1 MHIVRLVL
9 VLVSLG
15 VSASAQWF
23 ELQDKLHRMDAGAFS
38 AVQMKAEQGDA
49 DAQLLVAAAYRF
61 GIQVPKDVPQFMA
74 WTRRAAESRN
84 PEAQFTLAMM
94 YGNGKLTGTRDVEN
108 MIVWLRRAAENGH
121 PVAQHNLGTH
131 YLDGEGVPRDPV
143 EGERWLK
150 LSAEQGFTH
159 AQYILGRAYLKGEQ
173 GIALNPDAGEQWIR
187 KAAEKGHGGALVVLA
202 QLYSGP
208 DFVPR
213 DPALVE
219 TLLLRAAEMKIVQAQ
234 YQIARM
240 YRLGFLRAPEYARA
254 IEWFEEAAEKKYA
267 PAHVAL
273 AEMYAKGEGTPVDLP
288 RSASLYRTAAELG
301 YAPGIMKTAE
311 NYRYGRGTAPDP
323 ISAAMWL
330 MIAAQKGIPDAQP
343 ALDAVEKELKPA
355 QVASARQRADSWI
368 AGNAAAMAQP
378 VQGFNLHRMIPVPN
392 ESPADRPPSTP
403 EERER
408 AVKLV
413 AELEANLLGP
423 EGDASRQWLDKW
435 MAEIPDI
442 FFHSCPLL
450 EKEKDEVFPYHLYL
464 VKQAYYEGGAYLIQH
479 PEKVN
484 DQLTIYIAGVEGAL
498 RAYNNVIAKSPTKRN
513 PSLDLLL
520 KTQADG
526 QLGSL
531 IHERVRE
538 RCR

>member
-1 MHIVRLVL
+1 MRTVRLVL
-9 VLVSLG
+9 LVVLLCA
-15 VSASAQWF
+15 SATAQWF
-23 ELQDKLHRMDAGAFS
+23 ELQDKLHRMDPGAFS
-38 AVQMKAEQGDA
+38 AVQMKADQGDA
-49 DAQLLVAAAYRF
+49 EAQLLVAAAYRF
-61 GIQVPKDVPQFMA
+61 GIQVAKDPAQFMS
-74 WTRRAAESRN
+74 WVRRSAEAGSR
-84 PEAQFTLAMM
+84 EAQFTVALM
-94 YGNGKLTGTRDVEN
+94 YGNGKLTGTPDLEQ
-108 MIVWLRRAAENGH
+108 MMLWLRRAAEQGH
-121 PVAQHNLGTH
+121 PVAQHNLGNH
-131 YLDGEGVPRDPV
+131 YLDGIGVPKDPAQ
-143 EGERWLK
+143 GERWLT
-150 LSAEQGFTH
+150 LSAEQGFMH
-159 AQYILGRAYLKGEQ
+159 AQYTLGLCYLKGNC
-173 GIALNPDAGEQWIR
+173 GIAGNPDAGERWIR
-187 KAAEKGHGGALVVLA
+187 KAAEKGHGPALVVLA

-213 DPALVE
+213 DPAIVE

-240 YRLGFLRAPEYARA
+240 YRLGFLRSPEYAKA

-273 AEMYAKGEGTPVDLP
+273 AEMYAKGEGAAVDLP
-288 RSASLYRTAAELG
+288 RAASLYLTAAELG
-301 YAPGIMKTAE
+301 YAPAIMKTAE

-323 ISAAMWL
+323 LAAAMWL
-330 MIAAQKGIPDAQP
+330 MIAAQKGIPDAQS
-343 ALDAVEKELKPA
+343 ALDAVQKELKAP
-355 QVASARQRADSWI
+355 QVTAARQRADSWI
-368 AGNAAAMAQP
+368 GANAAAMAQP
-378 VQGFNLHRMIPVPN
+378 IQGFNLHRMIPVPN

-413 AELEANLLGP
+413 AELEANLVGP
-423 EGDASRQWLDKW
+423 EADASREWLDKW

-464 VKQAYYEGGAYLIQH
+464 IKQSYYEGGAYLIQH

-513 PSLDLLL
+513 TSLDLLL
-520 KTQADG
+520 KSQADR
-526 QLGSL
+526 QLAEL
-531 IHERVRE
+531 IHQRVRE